1 MTYKMNTTV
10 LTNCW
15 LVVANLF
22 TMTKKK
28 SKRSHYLLLTL
39 LLAGLPTGGLAQSV
53 VEAPDGTGT
62 IVTPNGDQFDITGGQ
77 TSGDGANLFH
87 SFSEFGLEANQTAT
101 FSPDSNIQN
110 IFARVTSG
118 NPSIINGLLEVTGGN
133 PNLFLMNPA
142 GIVFGQNARL
152 NVPASFTAT
161 TATGI
166 GIGDNWF
173 NAIGSNDYTALVGE
187 PNAFAFS
194 TSQTPGAI
202 VNAGLE
208 LEEAQS
214 LNLFGGIV
222 VSTDNLEAPEAEITI
237 ATVPGERIL
246 RISQPGNVLSL
257 EVQPS
262 ASVPLTPLTLPQ
274 LLTGSGQ
281 ISGLE
286 VDSDGQVTRVDSS
299 IPTQNGIPIKNGDI
313 NVGNID
319 TSVTGRDDA
328 GSVVLSAQSNL
339 TVGDITATA
348 VGQGD
353 SGNVTLSA
361 QGSIY
366 HGTIDAT
373 HTGNPGQGNQGAGE
387 GAINLTTPGE
397 TTTETGFVEA
407 DNLGTTIEPIN
418 NNDDDMD
425 DGIDDDDDIN
435 NDDMD
440 NDIDDDD
447 NIDAQKEPNLPQV
460 LIYQRSII
468 DEFPLKDILPN
479 QNSTPDSVLT
489 VDENATPT
497 TVSDSEDLGTSTP
510 TTANEGNQ
518 SPTGSNQPTATQ
530 EPSNTNSPVNST
542 QTNPVGETDNNQ
554 STATQEQSETN
565 SPVNSTQ
572 TNPVGEIGSNQSTTT
587 QEPSNTNSSA
597 NSTQTNPVAETDNN
611 QSTTTQEQS
620 ERNPPID
627 STQTDS
633 VAEFEEKFTRQFEE
647 YLELP
652 GDISLRT
659 LAESRE
665 ILANTEKSTG
675 AKPALIY
682 VSFAPQTIAT
692 DEATNVPFP
701 TPSPQDQLEILL
713 VTAQGTPIRKKVE
726 GVTREQVLKVAN
738 EFRLQVTNVRSQKGY
753 IVPGQQLYNW
763 LVKPLE
769 DEFQGQGIENLIFL
783 LDTNLRSVPVA
794 ALYDGEQFL
803 IEKYSVGLM
812 PSLSLT
818 DTRYEPVTN
827 MEVLAMG
834 ASQFTDKQPLPA
846 VPVELSEITQ
856 DIWQGKSF
864 LNESFTVNNL
874 KQQQNRQPYGMI
886 HLATHA
892 DFVPGEMSN
901 SYIQF
906 WDSKLRLN
914 QLSEL
919 GLNKPTVE
927 LLVLSSCRTALGNE
941 EAELGFAGLAVKAGV
956 KSAVGSLWYVS
967 DQGTLGLI
975 TEFYQQ
981 LKQAPI
987 KAEAMRQAQLA
998 MLNGQVYTQ
1007 DGKLITT
1014 QDMISL
1020 PPELARL
1027 RNQTFEHP
1035 YYWSAFTMIG
1045 SPW

>member
-10 LTNCW
+10 LTNCG

-28 SKRSHYLLLTL
+28 SKRTHYLLLTL

-62 IVTPNGDQFDITGGQ
+62 IVTSNGDQFDITGGQ
-77 TSGDGANLFH
+77 TSGDGANRFH
-87 SFSEFGLEANQTAT
+87 SFSEFGLDANQTAN
-101 FSPDSNIQN
+101 FLSDPSIQN

-118 NPSIINGLLEVTGGN
+118 NPSIINGLLQVTGGN

-142 GIVFGQNARL
+142 GIVFGENARL

-208 LEEAQS
+208 VEEAQR
-214 LNLFGGIV
+214 LNLFGGTV
-222 VSTDNLEAPEAEITI
+222 VNTDNLEAPEAEITI

-246 RISQPGNVLSL
+246 RISQPGNMLSL
-257 EVQPS
+257 EIQPS

-281 ISGLE
+281 IPGLE
-286 VDSDGQVTRVDSS
+286 VDSDGQVTRVGSNS
-299 IPTQNGIPIKNGDI
+299 PTQNGTPIQNGDI

-339 TVGDITATA
+339 TVGDITTTA

-373 HTGNPGQGNQGAGE
+373 HTGNPGQGMQGMGE
-387 GAINLTTPGE
+387 GAITLTTPGE

-425 DGIDDDDDIN
+425 DDIDDDDNDMDDDIDDDDNDMDDDIDDDDDIN

-440 NDIDDDD
+440 NDIDDD

-479 QNSTPDSVLT
+479 QNSTPGNILT
-489 VDENATPT
+489 VDANATPS
-497 TVSDSEDLGTSTP
+497 TVSDSEDSGTSTP

-518 SPTGSNQPTATQ
+518 SPTGSNQSTATQ
-530 EPSNTNSPVNST
+530 EPSNTNSP
-542 QTNPVGETDNNQ
+542 
-554 STATQEQSETN
+554 A
-565 SPVNSTQ
+565 NSTQ

-587 QEPSNTNSSA
+587 QEPSNTNSPV
-597 NSTQTNPVAETDNN
+597 NSTQTNPVGETGNN
-611 QSTTTQEQS
+611 QSTTTQEPSNQ
-620 ERNPPID
+620 NPPID
-627 STQTDS
+627 STQTNS
-633 VAEFEEKFTRQFEE
+633 VAEFEERFTRQFED
-647 YLELP
+647 YLDLP

-682 VSFAPQTIAT
+682 VGFAPQTIAT

-713 VTAQGTPIRKKVE
+713 VTAQGTPVRKKVE
-726 GVTREQVLKVAN
+726 GVTREQVLNVAN

-818 DTRYEPVTN
+818 DTRYEPITN

-834 ASQFTDKQPLPA
+834 ASQFTDQKSLPA
-846 VPVELSEITQ
+846 VPVELAEITQ
-856 DIWQGKSF
+856 DIWRGKSF

-892 DFVPGEMSN
+892 NFVPGELNN

-914 QLSEL
+914 ELSQL

-927 LLVLSSCRTALGNE
+927 LLVLSACRTALGNE
-941 EAELGFAGLAVKAGV
+941 ESELGFAGLAVKAGV

-967 DQGTLGLI
+967 DEGTLGLM

-987 KAEAMRQAQLA
+987 KAEAIRKAQLA
-998 MLNGQVYTQ
+998 MLKGQVYTK
-1007 DGKLITT
+1007 DGQLVTT
-1014 QDMISL
+1014 QETMSL

-1027 RNQTFEHP
+1027 RDQTFEHP

>member
-1 MTYKMNTTV
+1 MTYKMNITV
-10 LTNCW
+10 LTNYW

-22 TMTKKK
+22 AMTKKK
-28 SKRSHYLLLTL
+28 GKRIQYLLLTL

-62 IVTPNGDQFDITGGQ
+62 VVTSNGNQFDITGGQ
-77 TSGDGANLFH
+77 PSGDGANRFH
-87 SFSEFGLEANQTAT
+87 SFSEFGLDANQTAN
-101 FSPDSNIQN
+101 FISDPSIKNILS
-110 IFARVTSG
+110 RVTG
-118 NPSIINGLLEVTGGN
+118 GDPSVINGLLQVTGGN
-133 PNLFLMNPA
+133 SNLFLMNPA
-142 GIVFGQNARL
+142 GIVFGENAQL

-208 LEEAQS
+208 VEEAQS
-214 LNLFGGIV
+214 LNLFGGTV

-281 ISGLE
+281 IPGLE
-286 VDSDGQVTRVDSS
+286 VDSDGQVTRVGSN
-299 IPTQNGIPIKNGDI
+299 IPTQNGIPIQNGDI

-339 TVGDITATA
+339 TVGDITTTA

-373 HTGNPGQGNQGAGE
+373 HTGNPGQGNQGVGE
-387 GAINLTTPGE
+387 GAITLTTPGE

-407 DNLGTTIEPIN
+407 DNLGVTIIEPIN
-418 NNDDDMD
+418 NNDDDNDMDDNIDDDD
-425 DGIDDDDDIN
+425 DGIDDDN
-435 NDDMD
+435 DMD
-440 NDIDDDD
+440 DNIDDDD
-447 NIDAQKEPNLPQV
+447 DGIDDEKEQNLPQV

-468 DEFPLKDILPN
+468 DEFPSKDILPN
-479 QNSTPDSVLT
+479 QNYTPGNILT
-489 VDENATPT
+489 VDADATPT
-497 TVSDSEDLGTSTP
+497 TVSDSEDSGTSTP

-518 SPTGSNQPTATQ
+518 SPTG
-530 EPSNTNSPVNST
+530 
-542 QTNPVGETDNNQ
+542 GNQ
-554 STATQEQSETN
+554 STA
-565 SPVNSTQ
+565 
-572 TNPVGEIGSNQSTTT
+572 T

-597 NSTQTNPVAETDNN
+597 NSTQTNPVGEIDNN
-611 QSTTTQEQS
+611 QSTTTQEPSNQ
-620 ERNPPID
+620 NPPID
-627 STQTDS
+627 STQTNS

-682 VSFAPQTIAT
+682 VGFAPQTIAT
-692 DEATNVPFP
+692 DEATNLPFP

-726 GVTREQVLKVAN
+726 GVTREQVLRVAN

-753 IVPGQQLYNW
+753 VVPGQQLYNW

-783 LDTNLRSVPVA
+783 LDTNLRSVPLA

-812 PSLSLT
+812 PSISLT
-818 DTRYEPVTN
+818 DTRYQPVTN
-827 MEVLAMG
+827 LEVLAMG
-834 ASQFTDKQPLPA
+834 ASQFTDQQSLPA
-846 VPVELSEITQ
+846 VPVELSEISQ
-856 DIWQGKSF
+856 DIWRGKSF
-864 LNESFTVNNL
+864 LNEAFTLENL
-874 KQQQNRQPYGMI
+874 KEQQKRQPFGMI

-892 DFVPGEMSN
+892 NFVPGELSN

-914 QLSEL
+914 ELSQL
-919 GLNKPTVE
+919 GLNNPTVE
-927 LLVLSSCRTALGNE
+927 LLVLSACRTALGNE

-956 KSAVGSLWYVS
+956 KSAMGSLWYVS
-967 DQGTLGLI
+967 DEGTLGLM

-987 KAEAMRQAQLA
+987 KAEAIRQAQLA
-998 MLNGQVYTQ
+998 MLKGQVYTK
-1007 DGKLITT
+1007 DGELITT
-1014 QDMISL
+1014 EEMMSL
-1020 PPELARL
+1020 PPELAQL
-1027 RNQTFEHP
+1027 RDQTFEHP